1 MKKLIIFLIAIMPL
15 IVSAQTDFDYTFST
29 SKMLTTIDSQKVQLI
44 MFRTIKKEGRTIR
57 LIPTNTGDEQEYK
70 VEFYGVQRNENVDY
84 LSYHVLLINDEKPT
98 SIYLVILINP
108 MQQTVEIRGR
118 DSRILYYN

>member
-57 LIPTNTGDEQEYK
+57 LIPTNTGMNK
-70 VEFYGVQRNENVDY
+70 NTR
-84 LSYHVLLINDEKPT
+84 
-98 SIYLVILINP
+98 
-108 MQQTVEIRGR
+108 
-118 DSRILYYN
+118 